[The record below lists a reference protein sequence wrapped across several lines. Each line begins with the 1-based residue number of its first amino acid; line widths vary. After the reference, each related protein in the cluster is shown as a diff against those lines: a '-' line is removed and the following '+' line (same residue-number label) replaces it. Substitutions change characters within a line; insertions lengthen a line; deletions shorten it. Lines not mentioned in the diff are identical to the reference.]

1 MLSYGLQLRI
11 MVITMDNS
19 NTISSILKG
28 EFIAEK
34 SNTRLIPF
42 LLMIVVLGLI
52 NIRSSFNAESLLKG
66 SIALEKEVADLRLT
80 YITTKSELM
89 SVYRRSVIEEL
100 VENQGLQT
108 SLVPPKIIEKR

>member
-1 MLSYGLQLRI
+1 M
-11 MVITMDNS
+11 ITMVDNS

-34 SNTRLIPF
+34 SNTKLIPF
-42 LLMIVVLGLI
+42 LLIIVVLGLI
-52 NIRSSFNAESLLKG
+52 NIRSSFNAESLLKQ

-100 VENQGLQT
+100 VQIQGLKT
-108 SLVPPKIIEKR
+108 SLTPPVIIEKQ